1 MATMMAT
8 DFSFF
13 ELTPAEYRAGC
24 TLTSANIQCIQNLL
38 CMAATELL
46 NIEDDPMRPDLAKLQ
61 RAKLQGEI
69 GAYRSIITN
78 HQHAI
83 DEARTELEDAK
94 IIAQQKEFHKSAY
107 ASFNKDAVPV
117 PSTIELAATQK
128 P

>member
-1 MATMMAT
+1 MATIMAN

-13 ELTPAEYRAGC
+13 ELTPAEYRSGC
-24 TLTSANIQCIQNLL
+24 TLTADNIHCIQNLL

-83 DEARTELEDAK
+83 DEARTELEDAV
-94 IIAQQKEFHKSAY
+94 IIAKQKELHKSAY
-107 ASFNKDAVPV
+107 ASFGKNATTVSP
-117 PSTIELAATQK
+117 TTELAATHK
-128 P
+128 